1 MATSQIPVEIEAPI
15 GPRGLDE
22 LGRVLIGLGY
32 DPKSAGR
39 ELGEGPG
46 GSEAPQVSLKVGQP
60 IAPEAA
66 NALVEAVATWI
77 RQRPVRRGRFRRRR
91 PRPITVLV
99 QGPGGEVLSR
109 SVVER
114 D

>member
-1 MATSQIPVEIEAPI
+1 MATSPIPVEIEAPI

-39 ELGEGPG
+39 ELGEERQGG
-46 GSEAPQVSLKVGQP
+46 GSPQVSLKVGQP

-66 NALVEAVATWI
+66 NALVEAVSAWI
-77 RQRPVRRGRFRRRR
+77 RQRPVNRGRFRRRR

-99 QGPGGEVLSR
+99 QGPGREVLNR
-109 SVVER
+109 TVVER
-114 D
+114 G